1 MSLRPL
7 AVAAVAAVATVVVA
21 APPVLAAETYA
32 FDQAHTEIRFSWS
45 HAGITTQS
53 AEFETVDGEVVIDRD
68 EIANSGVDVTI
79 DAASIETGVDAFNE
93 HITSGDFF
101 DVATHG
107 EITFTATEVV
117 RVGQERALI
126 TGDLT
131 IKGIT
136 HPVTLDAALTFDGPH
151 PLGEFMDQYD
161 AYYTG
166 FEATTT
172 VRRSRWDLGMFAP
185 LVSDAVD
192 ITIRTELRRIDEAS

>member
-1 MSLRPL
+1 MPIRPFALAGAVL
-7 AVAAVAAVATVVVA
+7 AVAA
-21 APPVLAAETYA
+21 APPALAAETYA
-32 FDQAHTEIRFSWS
+32 FDQGHTEIRVAWS

-53 AEFETVDGEVVIDRD
+53 AEFEAVDGEVVIDRE
-68 EIANSGVDVTI
+68 EIAGSAVDVTI
-79 DAASIETGVDAFNE
+79 DASSIETGVEAFNE
-93 HITSGDFF
+93 HIASSDFF
-101 DVATHG
+101 DVAEHG
-107 EITFTATEVV
+107 EITFTSTEVV
-117 RVGQERALI
+117 RVGRDRALI

-136 HPVTLDAALTFDGPH
+136 RPVTLDAALTFDGPH
-151 PLGEFMDQYD
+151 PLGAFMDQYD

-192 ITIRTELRRIDEAS
+192 ITIRTELRRLEPEG

>member
-1 MSLRPL
+1 MPTRFFALAGAVL
-7 AVAAVAAVATVVVA
+7 AVAAPPAV
-21 APPVLAAETYA
+21 AAETYA
-32 FDQAHTEIRFSWS
+32 FDQGHTEIRFAWS

-53 AEFETVDGEVVIDRD
+53 AEFESVDGEVVIDRD
-68 EIANSGVDVTI
+68 EIDNSAVDVTI
-79 DAASIETGVDAFNE
+79 DATSIETGVEAFDE
-93 HITSGDFF
+93 HITSADFF
-101 DVATHG
+101 DVAEHG
-107 EITFTATEVV
+107 EITFTTTEVV
-117 RVGQERALI
+117 RVGQDRALI

-136 HPVTLDAALTFDGPH
+136 HPVTLDAELTFDGPH

-192 ITIRTELRRIDEAS
+192 ITIRTELRRIEPEG

>member
-1 MSLRPL
+1 MTYPTLAAVTALTVAATAAGPL
-7 AVAAVAAVATVVVA
+7 AAQ
-21 APPVLAAETYA
+21 ETYR
-32 FDQAHTEIRFSWS
+32 FDQGHTEIRFAWN
-45 HAGITTQS
+45 HAGLTTQS
-53 AEFETVDGEVVIDRD
+53 AEFEALDGEVVIDRE
-68 EIANSGVDVTI
+68 EIANSAVTVTI
-79 DAASIETGVDAFNE
+79 DASSIETGVDAFNA

-101 DVATHG
+101 DVAEHG
-107 EITFTATEVV
+107 TITFTATEVV
-117 RVGQERALI
+117 RVGQDRALI

-136 HPVTLDAALTFDGPH
+136 RPVTLDAELTFDGPH
-151 PLGEFMDQYD
+151 PLGAFMDEYD

-192 ITIRTELRRIDEAS
+192 ITIRTELRRVDGAG

>member
-1 MSLRPL
+1 MHLRPL
-7 AVAAVAAVATVVVA
+7 AFVAFAALTPTGA
-21 APPVLAAETYA
+21 ALAQETYA
-32 FDQAHTEIRFSWS
+32 FDQGHTEIRFSWT

-53 AEFETVDGEVVIDRD
+53 AEFERVDGGVTIDRD
-68 EIANSGVDVTI
+68 EIAGSRVTATI

-93 HITSGDFF
+93 HITSADFF
-101 DVATHG
+101 DVANHG
-107 EITFTATEVV
+107 EIRFESTEVV
-117 RVGQERALI
+117 RVGQDRALI

-136 HPVTLDAALTFDGPH
+136 HPVTLDAELTFDGPH

-166 FEATTT
+166 FEATAT
-172 VRRSRWDLGMFAP
+172 VLRSRWELGMFAP

-192 ITIRTELRRIDEAS
+192 ITIRTELRRTDVES

>member
-1 MSLRPL
+1 MANS
-7 AVAAVAAVATVVVA
+7 
-21 APPVLAAETYA
+21 VLAAATALVAASAAWPALAQETYR

-53 AEFETVDGEVVIDRD
+53 AEFEAVDGEVVIDRD
-68 EIANSGVDVTI
+68 EIANSRVAVTI
-79 DAASIETGVDAFNE
+79 AAASIETGVGAFNE
-93 HITSGDFF
+93 HITSSDFF
-101 DVATHG
+101 DVAEHG
-107 EITFTATEVV
+107 DIAFTSTEVV
-117 RVGQERALI
+117 RVGQDRALI

-136 HPVTLDAALTFDGPH
+136 QPVTLDAVLTFDGPH

-166 FEATTT
+166 FEATAT
-172 VRRSRWDLGMFAP
+172 VLRSRWDLGMFAP

-192 ITIRTELRRIDEAS
+192 ITIRTELRRVDEPS

>member
-1 MSLRPL
+1 MAYPKL
-7 AVAAVAAVATVVVA
+7 AAVT
-21 APPVLAAETYA
+21 VLAATTAAAPAVAQETYA
-32 FDQAHTEIRFSWS
+32 FDQGHTEIRFAWS

-53 AEFETVDGEVVIDRD
+53 AEFESVDGEIVIDRE
-68 EIANSGVDVTI
+68 EIANSGVEVTI

-93 HITSGDFF
+93 HITSSDFF

-117 RVGQERALI
+117 RVGQDRALI

-136 HPVTLDAALTFDGPH
+136 HPVTLDAELTFDGPH

-166 FEATTT
+166 FEATAT

-192 ITIRTELRRIDEAS
+192 ITIRTELRRLDEAS